1 MMCLQACRCGS
12 AQRGGSTH
20 CQVRIRLMY
29 GSGCCNVS
37 GCRTNSSVNASHLAA
52 SYLAVAMAATHVS
65 VTATHLSVAA
75 THLSVTAS
83 LMVWREWLDK
93 NVALVTFSRMF

>member
-1 MMCLQACRCGS
+1 
-12 AQRGGSTH
+12 
-20 CQVRIRLMY
+20 
-29 GSGCCNVS
+29 VS

-52 SYLAVAMAATHVS
+52 SYLAVAMAATHVSVTATHLS

>member
-65 VTATHLSVAA
+65 VTATHLSV
-75 THLSVTAS
+75 TAS

>member
-1 MMCLQACRCGS
+1 
-12 AQRGGSTH
+12 
-20 CQVRIRLMY
+20 MY